1 MATVYLALGSNIGE
15 REKNLREAISRLD
28 RAAIRALKT
37 SSLYETEPVDY
48 LDQAWFLNAVLS
60 AQTDLP
66 PTALLRTLR
75 EIESGMGS
83 KKAFVKGP
91 RLIDLDILLYD
102 QATIDTPELQI
113 PHPRMLERI
122 SRCSIITFP
131 DNASS
136 SICDTPPWLIALHR
150 YTPGSDSVSS
160 LPSRRL
166 RNSIASSV
174 EGLSR
179 SVGRATASTA

>member
-28 RAAIRALKT
+28 RAAIRVLKT

-60 AQTDLP
+60 AQTDLTP
-66 PTALLRTLR
+66 AALLRTLR

-83 KKAFVKGP
+83 KKAFAKGP

-113 PHPRMLERI
+113 PHPRMLQRNFVLVPLAE
-122 SRCSIITFP
+122 
-131 DNASS
+131 
-136 SICDTPPWLIALHR
+136 IAPALRH
-150 YTPGSDSVSS
+150 PSWSGSAAA
-160 LPSRRL
+160 L
-166 RNSIASSV
+166 
-174 EGLSR
+174 LSR
-179 SVGRATASTA
+179 SPDRSAVRLALPPSLLAE